1 MELVDRVGQNISVEE
16 LLQVHV
22 HVYVLY
28 KTINCNILASISV
41 SGELLCNSNYK
52 LFLF

>member
-22 HVYVLY
+22 HVHVHVCTIPC
-28 KTINCNILASISV
+28 KTIIII
-41 SGELLCNSNYK
+41 
-52 LFLF
+52 F